1 VGIGSTKITVLKPA
15 VFLDRDGTLN
25 VQVIREGKPY
35 APREL
40 KDFKLFPDVV
50 ESCAALKKAGYLLIV
65 ATNQPDVGRGDMP
78 KATVEAMH
86 AELLRLIPSLD
97 LIEVSYDSGKDP
109 APRRKPE
116 PGMLLDAAKTLNID
130 LSRSWMVGDRWRDI
144 DCGKRAGVKTVF
156 IDYTYDEV
164 LQAKPDYTVSNF
176 KAATEVILK
185 ATMS

>member
-1 VGIGSTKITVLKPA
+1 VGIGSAKITVSKPA

-25 VQVIREGKPY
+25 VQVIRDGKPY

-40 KDFKLFPDVV
+40 KDFRLFPDII

-65 ATNQPDVGRGDMP
+65 ATNQPDVGRGYMP
-78 KATVEAMH
+78 QATVEAMH

-97 LIEVSYDSGKDP
+97 LIEVSYDSGKEP
-109 APRRKPE
+109 SPRRKPE
-116 PGMLLDAAKTLNID
+116 PGMLLDAAKSLNID
-130 LSRSWMVGDRWRDI
+130 LSRSWMVGDRWRDV

-156 IDYTYDEV
+156 IDYAYDEV

-176 KAATEVILK
+176 KAAAEVILK